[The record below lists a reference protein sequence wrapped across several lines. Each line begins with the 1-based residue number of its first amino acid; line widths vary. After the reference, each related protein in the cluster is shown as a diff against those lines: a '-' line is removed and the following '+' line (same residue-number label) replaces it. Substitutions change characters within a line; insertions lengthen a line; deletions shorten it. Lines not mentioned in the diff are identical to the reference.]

1 MAQRFPRVMVTG
13 HRPQKLPTESH
24 QWVERELERLAIKLR
39 DQNGTEVGVSG
50 MALGADIWWA
60 KGVKF
65 AWLDLWAFIPF
76 PTQAERWPAADQ
88 ALWQEMCGRAA
99 HRIVI
104 APGYSV
110 EAFMQR
116 NTAMV
121 ENSDLVIAVFDVS
134 QGASGTADTVRKA
147 YTKGLPIIHVN
158 PITQTTA
165 FLAPGRMPV

>member
-1 MAQRFPRVMVTG
+1 MGQLFPRAMVTG
-13 HRPQKLPTESH
+13 HRPQKLPAESLG
-24 QWVERELERLAIKLR
+24 WVELELERLAIKLR
-39 DQNGTEVGVSG
+39 DQHRTEVGISG

-60 KGVKF
+60 KAVKF

-76 PTQAERWPAADQ
+76 PTQAERWQPEQQ

-104 APGYSV
+104 AEHYSV
-110 EAFMQR
+110 DAFMQR

-121 ENSDLVIAVFDVS
+121 EDSDLVIAVFDVS

-147 YTKGLPIIHVN
+147 YAKGLPIIHVN
-158 PITQTTA
+158 PITQTTS
-165 FLAPGRMPV
+165 FLTPGRMPA